1 MATDPERLAAYN
13 AELERQRRRLLGL
26 DQRARAAT
34 IREFVILHR
43 QVLDILAGEIAAGT
57 ASVQLWQESR
67 IQIEQ
72 AVAAFASRYQVTAL
86 ELAAE
91 GWTVGIDMA
100 FEPMEAATIGL
111 SVGRGISSELFD
123 LATLTLPE
131 MITNTGTEAQ
141 QRIAREIIGIATGS
155 QTGEA
160 ALRNIGS
167 NLSESLVF
175 RSIRARSEA
184 ILTTEI
190 GRIQSIATHASYERL
205 QADVP
210 GMRKRWRNAHL
221 PGARQTHLAAEAR
234 YSEGGTTGPI
244 PIDQLFT
251 VDGEKGLYPRA
262 GSFSAKNVVWCR
274 CQSLAVLPEVLPA
287 EPGVGVFGL

>member
-1 MATDPERLAAYN
+1 MATDAQRQAAYN

-26 DQRARAAT
+26 DRKARVAT
-34 IREFVILHR
+34 IREFVELHR
-43 QVLDILAGEIAAGT
+43 QVLTILAGEIASGT

-72 AVAAFASRYQVTAL
+72 AVAAFTARYEVTAL

-91 GWTVGIDMA
+91 GWTIGTDLA
-100 FEPMEAATIGL
+100 FEPIEQASIALT
-111 SVGRGISSELFD
+111 VGRGISSELFD

-155 QTGEA
+155 QTSEA

-184 ILTTEI
+184 ILTTEV

-205 QADVP
+205 QADVA
-210 GMRKRWRNAHL
+210 GLRKRWVNAHL
-221 PGARQTHLAAEAR
+221 PGARETHLAAEAR
-234 YSEGGTTGPI
+234 YAVGGTTGPI
-244 PIDQLFT
+244 PMDQLFS
-251 VDGEKGLYPRA
+251 VGGERGLYPRA
-262 GSFSAKNVVWCR
+262 GSFSARNVVWCR

-287 EPGVGVFGL
+287 EPGVGVFGI